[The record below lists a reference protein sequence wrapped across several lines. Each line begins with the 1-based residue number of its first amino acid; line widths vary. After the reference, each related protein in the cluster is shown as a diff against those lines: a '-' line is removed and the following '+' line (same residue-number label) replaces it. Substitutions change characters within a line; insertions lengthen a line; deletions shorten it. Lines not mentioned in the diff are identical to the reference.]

1 MAEFKIEIA
10 GQVAAVTSMFESTRD
25 YCRCYLSQKEPD
37 FSVTVFPEDLTFE
50 QDMADE
56 EARVEGFKRRKF
68 TDPFLERTAIQRKIA
83 ERLFDN
89 DVLVFH
95 GSTIAVDGEGFLFT
109 AKSGTGKSTHTRFW
123 RETFGDR
130 AVMVNDDKPFL
141 KIEQGRILACGSPWS
156 GKHGLDTNVTVPLR
170 GICILERGTE
180 NVIRRAEPREVI
192 FMLLQQ
198 SNRPLNPEKMG
209 KYMDLVDA
217 VSGNVPLWHM
227 NCNLD
232 PDAARVAWE
241 GMTGKKL

>member
-10 GQVAAVTSMFESTRD
+10 GRVAAVTSMFESTRD
-25 YCRCYLSQKEPD
+25 YCRCYLSQGEPD
-37 FSVTVFPEDLTFE
+37 FSVTVCPEDLTFE

-56 EARVEGFKRRKF
+56 EAKVEGFKRRKF

-83 ERLFDN
+83 EELFDS

-95 GSTIAVDGEGFLFT
+95 GSTVAVDGEGFLFT

-141 KIEQGRILACGSPWS
+141 KIEQDRVLACGAPWS

-180 NVIRRAEPREVI
+180 NVIRRAEPREVL

-198 SNRPLNPEKMG
+198 SNRPLNPQKMG

-217 VSGNVPLWHM
+217 VSRKVPLWHM

-241 GMTGKKL
+241 GMTGKTL